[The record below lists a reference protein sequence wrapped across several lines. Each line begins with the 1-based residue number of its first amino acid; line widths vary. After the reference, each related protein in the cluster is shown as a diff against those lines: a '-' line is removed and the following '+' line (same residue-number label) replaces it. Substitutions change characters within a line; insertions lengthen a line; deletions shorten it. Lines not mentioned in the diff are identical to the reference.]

1 MDDFERDEAGVY
13 FKFEG
18 ERNDHIPHYE
28 QVFCN
33 VFQRRESK
41 CYGVLMK
48 HFRKVKGE
56 QMNTLQIPQQLKA
69 KNINVVL
76 GQLFYRECKAK
87 FLLEAD
93 SVY

>member
-1 MDDFERDEAGVY
+1 ML
-13 FKFEG
+13 
-18 ERNDHIPHYE
+18 HYE

-33 VFQRRESK
+33 VFQRWESK

-48 HFRKVKGE
+48 HFCKVKGE
-56 QMNTLQIPQQLKA
+56 QMNTLQMPQQVKP

-93 SVY
+93 SMY